1 MKSVRDFIAHSS
13 FPPFSPGVKWEKAA
27 LWVGG
32 TVWLWPRFQ
41 CLLAPGHWHPLFY
54 TCVCAPFTLQFQ
66 IHTGLSVSSLSHH
79 QDSAASCQ
87 ALHPSLAQKHWF
99 PHPEAP
105 DTTRAHLPGSVLWL
119 LLLWCHGA
127 DGLLHEACFP
137 SVSSPPLPFICWTKS
152 KPWLF
157 GKVLSL
163 LKKKNKHQKFKWF
176 SPLFLWVEA
185 AGQ

>member
-1 MKSVRDFIAHSS
+1 MESVRDFPFLFPS
-13 FPPFSPGVKWEKAA
+13 FSAGVKWEKVA

-41 CLLAPGHWHPLFY
+41 CLLATGHWHPLFY
-54 TCVCAPFTLQFQ
+54 TCVGAPFTIQFQ

-79 QDSAASCQ
+79 QDSAASAQ
-87 ALHPSLAQKHWF
+87 ALHPSLAQKHRF

-105 DTTRAHLPGSVLWL
+105 DTTWAHLPASLCAL
-119 LLLWCHGA
+119 AASA

-137 SVSSPPLPFICWTKS
+137 SVLSPPLPFICWAKP

-157 GKVLSL
+157 WKVLSL
-163 LKKKNKHQKFKWF
+163 LKKKKSIRN
-176 SPLFLWVEA
+176 SNDFLLSFF
-185 AGQ
+185 G

>member
-54 TCVCAPFTLQFQ
+54 TCVCAPFTRQFQ
-66 IHTGLSVSSLSHH
+66 IHTGLSVSSLSYH
-79 QDSAASCQ
+79 QDSAASSQ

-105 DTTRAHLPGSVLWL
+105 DTTRAHLPGSLCALASSALVS
-119 LLLWCHGA
+119 WCRWSPPW
-127 DGLLHEACFP
+127 GLLPFCLVP
-137 SVSSPPLPFICWTKS
+137 SASIYLLSKIKTLAFWKS
-152 KPWLF
+152 I
-157 GKVLSL
+157 VTV
-163 LKKKNKHQKFKWF
+163 KKKNKQKKDIRNSNDF
-176 SPLFLWVEA
+176 PLSFF
-185 AGQ
+185 G